1 MEEIQNHPWFTRFP
15 PKPQPSHIIAPT
27 REQMSKSFGK
37 PDELDPDI
45 VSNLQTLWGGAE
57 KDLIV
62 EALVS
67 SE

>member
-1 MEEIQNHPWFTRFP
+1 
-15 PKPQPSHIIAPT
+15 
-27 REQMSKSFGK
+27 MSKSFGK

-45 VSNLQTLWGGAE
+45 VSNLQALWGGAE
-57 KDLIV
+57 KGLIV